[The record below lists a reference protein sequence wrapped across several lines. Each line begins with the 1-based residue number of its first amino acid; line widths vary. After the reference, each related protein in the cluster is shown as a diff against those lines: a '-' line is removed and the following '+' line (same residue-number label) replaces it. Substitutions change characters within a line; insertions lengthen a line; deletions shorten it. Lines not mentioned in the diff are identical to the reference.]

1 MREVTGGALSI
12 GLPDGDVQATVTDGI
27 IGATEAARIA
37 EFGEDRTTEF
47 TNSEDL

>member
-27 IGATEAARIA
+27 IGAAEAARIA
-37 EFGEDRTTEF
+37 QFGEDRRRRP
-47 TNSEDL
+47 SR